1 MALKQDGA
9 HLVLCISL
17 CGATLSTQ
25 KKILEKQG
33 NNPEGVGLNRAC
45 ILGFLPAH
53 LHPNIK

>member
-25 KKILEKQG
+25 K
-33 NNPEGVGLNRAC
+33 NNWRNRVITLKGLA
-45 ILGFLPAH
+45 
-53 LHPNIK
+53 